1 MTHKLE
7 ADGIILECKER
18 KILSDI
24 YLKSETGKITGI
36 VGRNGQGKTC
46 LLNIIYGSLEATSSS
61 IRVDNIS
68 IFKTFKRPDLLQ
80 YLPQFN
86 FIPKFL
92 TLKRIFSDFDL
103 DYFEFEEHFP
113 EYHSKY
119 KSTINSFSGGER
131 RLVEVYVIIKSKSQF
146 AMPVSTDGEV
156 RTVKID
162 GSGWSNEMLP
172 MVLNLRKSYL

>member
-7 ADGIILECKER
+7 ADGIILEFKER

-46 LLNIIYGSLEATSSS
+46 LLNIIYGSLEATSRS

-86 FIPKFL
+86 FIPKSL

-131 RLVEVYVIIKSKSQF
+131 RLVEVYVIIK
-146 AMPVSTDGEV
+146 
-156 RTVKID
+156 
-162 GSGWSNEMLP
+162 
-172 MVLNLRKSYL
+172 